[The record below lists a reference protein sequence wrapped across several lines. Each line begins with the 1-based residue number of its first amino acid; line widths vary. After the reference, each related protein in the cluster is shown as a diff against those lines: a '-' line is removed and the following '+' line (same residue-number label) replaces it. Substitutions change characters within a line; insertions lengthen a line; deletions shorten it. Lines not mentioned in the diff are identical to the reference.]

1 MRLLNPFMNRSQPDG
16 SPQSESHPGAVE
28 RERSPGSKPL
38 RHSMRVRFRTLVT
51 PLYVRHAS
59 DVAPSNTPEAEVSPV
74 LLARVRFIAPKGLPF
89 VGGFGARRLH
99 LSPDGGLM
107 TFVDWR
113 VQTET
118 VSRGPWSVSLSA
130 LLRASQ
136 RTSIRSRFR
145 RIGRRTHLTEY
156 LTIVDAVTT
165 FLPVDDS
172 EPNPLSRASDAD
184 PLWRCLAAVQE
195 SVEAVAVVRDGHHH
209 RFTYEELPGY
219 VLVCEA
225 HVSIDDLTEVLAGSA
240 PALWS
245 RLQWTPF
252 RPLLL
257 EVGNAPS
264 LVQPDF
270 PANAEEYTYWA
281 QVSGRA
287 LMGDP
292 LIRHRV
298 HLAVARSDLDAG
310 RYDNSVTAAQTSGEV
325 LLYAVLTLLLWES
338 GRPANDLSSVVTD
351 GVLRTVRS
359 LMPQL
364 IGGDWRSSSSDS
376 PTRDWEEKCGQ
387 PRHRVVH
394 AGYMPSRREAL
405 LAIQSV
411 QQLQRV
417 LGDRLFAHMDRY
429 PITTCLFL
437 GSRGFERRGHNP
449 PARAVKLLNDSAKLA
464 ETLESYGEWRA
475 NLVVSEFDSEADRQ
489 R

>member
-1 MRLLNPFMNRSQPDG
+1 MYVN
-16 SPQSESHPGAVE
+16 
-28 RERSPGSKPL
+28 
-38 RHSMRVRFRTLVT
+38 
-51 PLYVRHAS
+51 VRHAS
-59 DVAPSNTPEAEVSPV
+59 SVGKSTSLETEASRV
-74 LLARVRFIAPKGLPF
+74 LLSRVRFVAPKGLPF
-89 VGGFGARRLH
+89 ADGFGARRLYRD
-99 LSPDGGLM
+99 PDGNLK
-107 TFVDWR
+107 TFVDWM

-118 VSRGPWSVSLSA
+118 VTRGPWSVYLSA
-130 LLRASQ
+130 LLRGSWG
-136 RTSIRSRFR
+136 TSIRSRFR
-145 RIGRRTHLTEY
+145 RLLRSTRLREY
-156 LTIVDAVTT
+156 LSIVDAVTT

-184 PLWRCLAAVQE
+184 PLWRCLTAVQE
-195 SVEAVAVVRDGHHH
+195 SVEAAAVVREGHHH

-225 HVSIDDLTEVLAGSA
+225 EVPIGDLTEILAGAA
-240 PALWS
+240 PAPWS

-257 EVGNAPS
+257 EASSAPS

-270 PANAEEYTYWA
+270 PATAEEYTYWA

-298 HLAVARSDLDAG
+298 HLAVATSDFDAG

-338 GRPANDLSSVVTD
+338 GRSANELRSVVTD
-351 GVLRTVRS
+351 GVMKTVRS

-364 IGGDWRSSSSDS
+364 LGGDWRNSSADS
-376 PTRDWEEKCGQ
+376 PTRDWEEECSK

-394 AGYMPSRREAL
+394 AGYMPSRQEAL
-405 LAIQSV
+405 LAIHSI
-411 QQLQRV
+411 QQLQLI
-417 LGDRLFAHMDRY
+417 LGDRLFVHVDKY
-429 PITTCLFL
+429 PITVCLFL

-449 PARAVKLLNDSAKLA
+449 PARVVKLLGDPARLA
-464 ETLESYGEWRA
+464 ETLESYVGWRA
-475 NLVVSEFDSEADRQ
+475 SLTAGEFGSETERS
-489 R
+489 